1 MPIAIAA
8 ANQQQHGSHLPV
20 SRVAVVVPPQVR
32 HEISVQTGAAVTTGQ
47 HPCSSRRTQVWRE
60 NLQPAPSLVPQAAM
74 RVLEPPCIF
83 EARGSCWLERNATLW
98 QPVFLPTRPVGFIGQ
113 LLLVVA
119 AARACKGGAHGFGK
133 SNKVFEQFSLV
144 FQQPLLNEVQ
154 EHWQAPGMR
163 LKEEQ
168 LEVWLCGEGH
178 IDGAV
183 EQLRNRRVGRRSH
196 CWYGEHFVQVTL
208 CMVDIA
214 P

>member
-20 SRVAVVVPPQVR
+20 SRVAVVVPPQVC
-32 HEISVQTGAAVTTGQ
+32 HEISVQTGAAAAIGQ
-47 HPCSSRRTQVWRE
+47 LPYSLRRAQVWRD

-163 LKEEQ
+163 LKEEP

-183 EQLRNRRVGRRSH
+183 AQLLEGKVGRLSQSR
-196 CWYGEHFVQVTL
+196 YGEHYLQVIL

-214 P
+214 S